1 MWNRAAGAATI
12 HPRYIFWFHIM
23 MMIIVLLIML
33 MAMIVKLLLNSIFLW
48 VTEGSYKHLLI
59 PPYDDDDADD
69 ADDDE
74 DEFADEIDVELD
86 QKADVAMQCFMTRP
100 VCEISLNTDN
110 ATYFW
115 CGDGSCD
122 TKNIEY
128 DQIFIKSTALAR
140 KSFLTLL
147 WMTAHI
153 RIFLNYTRIPQVIK
167 NIGHSQ
173 GSYWSFLVTI
183 VGKWI
188 IVTNVVARYLS
199 TQI

>member
-1 MWNRAAGAATI
+1 MVQCSVSLEGAVSC
-12 HPRYIFWFHIM
+12 HPFSEQQGSYNPYTSFEK
-23 MMIIVLLIML
+23 MMIMIVLLIM
-33 MAMIVKLLLNSIFLW
+33 MMGMMVKLMLNSIFLRA
-48 VTEGSYKHLLI
+48 TRGKLHLLI
-59 PPYDDDDADD
+59 PQYDDDDADD
-69 ADDDE
+69 DE
-74 DEFADEIDVELD
+74 DDGADEVDVELD

-147 WMTAHI
+147 WMTAHT
-153 RIFLNYTRIPQVIK
+153 RIF
-167 NIGHSQ
+167 
-173 GSYWSFLVTI
+173 
-183 VGKWI
+183 
-188 IVTNVVARYLS
+188 
-199 TQI
+199 

>member
-1 MWNRAAGAATI
+1 
-12 HPRYIFWFHIM
+12 
-23 MMIIVLLIML
+23 ML

-48 VTEGSYKHLLI
+48 VTEGSYK
-59 PPYDDDDADD
+59 PQYDDDGADD
-69 ADDDE
+69 YEDDG
-74 DEFADEIDVELD
+74 ADEVDVKLD
-86 QKADVAMQCFMTRP
+86 QKADVAMLCFMRRP

-147 WMTAHI
+147 WMTAHT
-153 RIFLNYTRIPQVIK
+153 RIFFKLHKDPPSNQE
-167 NIGHSQ
+167 
-173 GSYWSFLVTI
+173 YWS
-183 VGKWI
+183 
-188 IVTNVVARYLS
+188 
-199 TQI
+199 